1 MSTDFHPE
9 EQRLI
14 AQAIQGRAEAQRD
27 LYLRYVDAMY
37 HTVIRM
43 APNATDAE
51 DILQDAFIKVFQ
63 KLEQFKGE
71 STLGAWIK
79 RIVINTTLNFLRG
92 RKRIGYLHPEM
103 ADALPQPV
111 ETETTD
117 IDLRRVHTAIKTLP
131 EGCRLVL
138 NLYLL
143 EGYQHQEIAEILG
156 ISESTSKSQYQ
167 RARKLLQQQL
177 KDVLTG

>member
-1 MSTDFHPE
+1 LSTHLHPE

-14 AQAIQGRAEAQRD
+14 AQATQGHAGAQRD

-43 APNATDAE
+43 APSATDAE

-63 KLEQFKGE
+63 KLDQFKGE

-79 RIVINTTLNFLRG
+79 RIVINTTLNFMRS

-103 ADALPQPV
+103 AETLPQPM
-111 ETETTD
+111 ETETAE

-131 EGCRLVL
+131 EGCRLVF

-143 EGYQHQEIAEILG
+143 EGYQHQEIAQILG

-167 RARKLLQQQL
+167 RARRLLQQQL
-177 KDVLTG
+177 KGVATG

>member
-1 MSTDFHPE
+1 LSTDFHPE

-43 APNATDAE
+43 APSAE
-51 DILQDAFIKVFQ
+51 DAKAILQDAFIKVFQ
-63 KLEQFKGE
+63 KLDQFKGE

-79 RIVINTTLNFLRG
+79 RIVINTTLNFLRS
-92 RKRIGYLHPEM
+92 RKRIGYLPPEM
-103 ADALPQPV
+103 AENLTHAQ
-111 ETETTD
+111 ETEMEE
-117 IDLRRVHTAIKTLP
+117 IDLHRVHNAVKTLP
-131 EGCRLVL
+131 EGCRLVF

-143 EGYQHQEIAEILG
+143 EGYQHREIAQILG

-167 RARKLLQQQL
+167 RARRLLQQQL